1 MAEIVNENFADF
13 EVQLDNLSENGAANF
28 HAARVHP
35 GLPDKKIAIVCD
47 WLKDWGGAEQVLAD
61 MLELFP
67 QADIY
72 ASVYF
77 PKNFERLF
85 GPNGKYP
92 NTLITTSFLQRVP
105 LVRSRPKLFPWLRPY
120 AFESFDLSAYDV
132 VISSSSAESKGII
145 TKPETVH
152 VCYCHSPTR
161 YYWSHT
167 HEYQKMLEFGILN
180 PIARFLMPVMLKRLR
195 EWDRDAAD
203 RVDDFVANSNNT
215 SKRIAKYYRRS
226 ATVITP
232 GIDTE
237 KFVVETDKDDYYLA
251 VGRIIPYKK
260 FDLLVDA
267 FNQSGKRLIIATNT
281 ENGLFRELFKKSEPN
296 IEWVLGATNEEKIRL
311 YQKARAFVF
320 PPEEDFGIV
329 PLEAMACGTPVIAYG
344 KGGALETVKDGV
356 SGMFFMEQTPES
368 LNAAIDEFETLRWSA
383 YDIRRYA
390 SKFDKKIFQR
400 KLLEH
405 VESLL

>member
-1 MAEIVNENFADF
+1 MNDNVNGNFTREAEETALVDGSAAHASEPAGPSEIP
-13 EVQLDNLSENGAANF
+13 LDGLEENGALPF
-28 HAARVHP
+28 HASRIAP

-67 QADIY
+67 QADVY
-72 ASVYF
+72 SSVYF
-77 PKNFERLF
+77 PEKFTKLL
-85 GPNGKYP
+85 G
-92 NTLITTSFLQRVP
+92 NTKVTSSFLQKIP
-105 LVRSRPKLFPWLRPY
+105 FVRSRPKLFPWLRPY
-120 AFESFDLSAYDV
+120 AFESFDLSEYDV

-161 YYWSHT
+161 YYRSHT
-167 HEYQKMLEFGILN
+167 HEYQKMLEFGFFN
-180 PIARFLMPVMLKRLR
+180 PLARLVMPMMLKRLR

-215 SKRIAKYYRRS
+215 AKRIAKYYRRP

-237 KFVVETDKDDYYLA
+237 KFVVETEKEDYYLA

-267 FNQSGKRLIIATNT
+267 FNASGKRLVIATST
-281 ENGLFRELFKKSEPN
+281 ENALFKELFKKSQPN
-296 IEWVLGATNEEKIRL
+296 IEWAIGVTNEEKVRL
-311 YQKARAFVF
+311 FQKAKAFVF

-344 KGGALETVKDGV
+344 KG
-356 SGMFFMEQTPES
+356 
-368 LNAAIDEFETLRWSA
+368 
-383 YDIRRYA
+383 
-390 SKFDKKIFQR
+390 
-400 KLLEH
+400 
-405 VESLL
+405 

>member
-1 MAEIVNENFADF
+1 MAENVNGNFTQEAVETAHEG
-13 EVQLDNLSENGAANF
+13 EVRERLEEASGPDEVALETLEENGALPF
-28 HAARVHP
+28 HASRITP

-67 QADIY
+67 QADVFS
-72 ASVYF
+72 SVYF
-77 PKNFERLF
+77 PEKFTKLLGN
-85 GPNGKYP
+85 K
-92 NTLITTSFLQRVP
+92 TVKTSFLQKIP
-105 LVRSRPKLFPWLRPY
+105 FVRSRPKLFPWLRPY
-120 AFESFDLSAYDV
+120 AFESFDLSGYDV

-167 HEYQKMLEFGILN
+167 HEYQKMLEFGIFN
-180 PIARFLMPVMLKRLR
+180 PLARLVMPMMLKRLR

-215 SKRIAKYYRRS
+215 AKRIAKYYRRP

-237 KFVVETDKDDYYLA
+237 KFVVETEKEDYYLA

-267 FNQSGKRLIIATNT
+267 FNASGKRLIIATST
-281 ENGLFRELFKKSEPN
+281 ENALFKELFKKSQPN
-296 IEWVLGATNEEKIRL
+296 IEWAIGVTNEEKVRL
-311 YQKARAFVF
+311 FQKAKAFVF

-344 KGGALETVKDGV
+344 KG
-356 SGMFFMEQTPES
+356 
-368 LNAAIDEFETLRWSA
+368 
-383 YDIRRYA
+383 
-390 SKFDKKIFQR
+390 
-400 KLLEH
+400 
-405 VESLL
+405 